1 MLIVDRVEGGL
12 AVVETDDGHVDVPV
26 SEISGHVRDGV
37 VLVQEDGTYLVDEDA
52 TRERLDRISEKA
64 KGLFR

>member
-26 SEISGHVRDGV
+26 SEISGRVRDGV

>member
-1 MLIVDRVEGGL
+1 MLIVDRVEDGL

-26 SEISGHVRDGV
+26 SEISGRVRDGA